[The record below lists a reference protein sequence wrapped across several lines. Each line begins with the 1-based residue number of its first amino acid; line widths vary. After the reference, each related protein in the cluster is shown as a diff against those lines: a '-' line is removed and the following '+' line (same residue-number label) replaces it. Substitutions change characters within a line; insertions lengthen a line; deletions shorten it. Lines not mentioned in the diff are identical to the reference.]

1 MKTFLNCGRIIGEI
15 LPRVTE
21 KVIEVRRIALNIIY
35 VTLRIQH
42 FLKSGSSGDL
52 PEYVQKLGPLRQLVG
67 VTEPDELFDFAK
79 QLSAILCAAVS
90 TEIVLVFTE

>member
-1 MKTFLNCGRIIGEI
+1 MKSFLNCGRIIGEI

-21 KVIEVRRIALNIIY
+21 KVIGIRRIALNIIY

-42 FLKSGSSGDL
+42 FLKSGSSADL
-52 PEYVQKLGPLRQLVG
+52 PDYVQKLGPLRQQVG
-67 VTEPDELFDFAK
+67 ATEPDELFAFAK

-90 TEIVLVFTE
+90 LNIILVLIK